1 MSEQNQQFNQ
11 QLKERNPYTVWF
23 VILAFVSPVALAYIM
38 FYFVDVSSFSNHGEI
53 YSPVVD
59 ITELKLTDKNG
70 ELIPD
75 NTGQKNPEDT
85 LRYKW
90 RFYSFVDNQCDVVCK
105 NRLIDTRQL
114 HKAFGKDAHRI
125 TRVVVYLDS
134 PDDLIK
140 KFIESELPAA
150 KVMYANYDV
159 IKKALNI
166 TTEKNEVFISDPM
179 GNIMMR
185 FREEQ
190 PLKEL
195 QSDMKKLL
203 KASQI
208 G

>member
-1 MSEQNQQFNQ
+1 MSEENPKFNQ
-11 QLKERNPYTVWF
+11 QLKEKNPYTVWF
-23 VILAFVSPVALAYIM
+23 VIFAFVSPVALAYIM

-53 YSPVVD
+53 YNPVVD
-59 ITELKLTDKNG
+59 ITKLNLTDKNG

-75 NTGQKNPEDT
+75 NTGQKDPENT

-90 RFYSFVDNQCDVVCK
+90 RFYSFVDKNCDDACTK
-105 NRLIDTRQL
+105 RLIDTRQL
-114 HKAFGKDAHRI
+114 HKAFGKNYHRI
-125 TRVVVYLDS
+125 TRVVVHLDM
-134 PDDLIK
+134 PDDTMNQ
-140 KFIESELPAA
+140 FIETELPKA
-150 KVMYANYDV
+150 KVMYANRDV
-159 IKKALNI
+159 IRKALNI
-166 TTEKNEVFISDPM
+166 TTEKNEIFISDPM

-190 PLKEL
+190 PLKEF

>member
-1 MSEQNQQFNQ
+1 MSEQNP
-11 QLKERNPYTVWF
+11 QLRRQVKERNPYTIWF

-38 FYFVDVSSFSNHGEI
+38 FYFVDISSFSNHGEI
-53 YSPVVD
+53 YKPVVD
-59 ITELKLTDKNG
+59 ITELKLKDVHG

-90 RFYSFVDNQCDVVCK
+90 RFYNFVDKQCDDVCK
-105 NRLIDTRQL
+105 KRLVDVRQL
-114 HKAFGKDAHRI
+114 HKAFGKDYHRI
-125 TRVVVYLDS
+125 IHVIVHLES
-134 PDDLIK
+134 PVK
-140 KFIESELPAA
+140 GMNQFIESEFPDA
-150 KVMYANYDV
+150 KIMYAKREDIV
-159 IKKALNI
+159 KALNI
-166 TTEKNEVFISDPM
+166 TTEKNEIFISDPV

-185 FREEQ
+185 FREQQ
-190 PLKEL
+190 PLKDL